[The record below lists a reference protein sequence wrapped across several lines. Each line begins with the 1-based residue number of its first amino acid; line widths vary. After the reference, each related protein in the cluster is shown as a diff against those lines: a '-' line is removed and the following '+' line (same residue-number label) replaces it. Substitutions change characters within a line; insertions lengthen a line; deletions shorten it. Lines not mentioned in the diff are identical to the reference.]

1 MNSAKNGEKI
11 NKFYFNHQYGIIEA
25 VYATSEFVAFSFGAK
40 SLGRVSGDF
49 MGYKVIIKHIY
60 NMY

>member
-1 MNSAKNGEKI
+1 MRQASLLHFLLGQNLLV
-11 NKFYFNHQYGIIEA
+11 
-25 VYATSEFVAFSFGAK
+25 VYREILWFI
-40 SLGRVSGDF
+40 F

>member
-1 MNSAKNGEKI
+1 MR
-11 NKFYFNHQYGIIEA
+11 Q
-25 VYATSEFVAFSFGAK
+25 TSFVLFSFGAK
-40 SLGRVSGDF
+40 SLGRVSGYF